1 MNIARTLLLCL
12 SSVVACTVDAA
23 ESPAGGGV
31 PLTFDEPAVELAELM
46 GQLQLY
52 AHKLTLSVDAHNA
65 PLARF
70 YLEEATHLMTQ
81 MQALT
86 PEYEGI
92 PVALYL
98 DRMGLPAADALA
110 EALPAEAVD
119 VAWTAIDQATDA
131 FIDACNRCHA
141 ASQHGFIR
149 IKRHA
154 DNPFLQDFSPE

>member
-1 MNIARTLLLCL
+1 MAG
-12 SSVVACTVDAA
+12 VDAA
-23 ESPAGGGV
+23 DPPTGAGV

-52 AHKLTLSVDAHNA
+52 THKLTLSVDAQNA

-81 MQALT
+81 MQTLT

-98 DRMGLPAADALA
+98 DRMGLPAANALA
-110 EALPAEAVD
+110 EVLPAQAMD
-119 VAWTAIDQATDA
+119 VAWASIDQATDA
-131 FIDACNRCHA
+131 FIDGCNRCHA

-149 IKRHA
+149 IKRSA